1 MYSAA
6 STHKRRRSALRADEK
21 RNPVSLLAHA
31 SSRRILSRFYDDA
44 CREAGRSGQGKGKE
58 RALDEL
64 QKRVTG
70 QLVGAHCLQIIM
82 PTASSSPSS
91 VHAQRASSSKAPT
104 ALPSTLDAPS
114 TPSLANSSGT
124 SALIVLR
131 ISDLLTNGVLLQMAK
146 RPEDELTLIAST
158 ASSSDGDTWTLV
170 DGTLHLSVQ
179 RSTYLSLGL
188 VGRPSSFCRTSSGR
202 YSDRRSGLVERFRID
217 IDIRAKSFAPAKKG
231 YERVKRALQWW
242 DSHRNSD
249 MHASW
254 EVVGCWNGQQSFPL
268 PIALDL
274 STRPL
279 VKEIEDVWVPNLSY
293 MYQSSLDHASCLDQW
308 DQTWQH
314 ISEWSA
320 LVRLGV
326 ECIRTYAR
334 PSHTCR
340 LPTEEWEQLSAYA
353 HGVKIIT
360 YEGPLCPSQVQ
371 SIFYS
376 LQKDVD
382 AEGLEATQRRKAG
395 GPQERNQQREG
406 EKDVERCEA
415 EIPWAFVSCTAWQGS
430 CVAWRSKESKT
441 DRAEPKTK
449 VGGTR
454 QRRGVWERNEAQD
467 EAWQLDDEPSDSV
480 PSGTEQDG
488 MSVDSSSSAAE
499 ADDAHCATLDPSQA
513 VCAAAGATGA
523 KKRKKTWQGSG
534 KAARRAR
541 SKRVQRRGHRRAGEN
556 EHAIEV
562 AGGGGTS
569 AGWSVLLFPSCSPD
583 QATSGL
589 SADKSC
595 SAKDACYLSSRPKC
609 RWMACENVGIDTR
622 N

>member
-1 MYSAA
+1 MYSAE

-21 RNPVSLLAHA
+21 RNPVSVLAHA
-31 SSRRILSRFYDDA
+31 SSRRILSTFHDDA
-44 CREAGRSGQGKGKE
+44 CREACATEQGKGKG

-82 PTASSSPSS
+82 PTASSLPSS
-91 VHAQRASSSKAPT
+91 VHAQHASSSKAPT
-104 ALPSTLDAPS
+104 ALASNLDAPL
-114 TPSLANSSGT
+114 TPSLANLSG
-124 SALIVLR
+124 SPALILLR

-202 YSDRRSGLVERFRID
+202 YSDRRSGSVERFRID

-231 YERVKRALQWW
+231 FERVKRALQWW

-249 MHASW
+249 MDASW

-279 VKEIEDVWVPNLSY
+279 VKEMEDVWVPNLSY
-293 MYQSSLDHASCLDQW
+293 FYQSSLDDASCLDQW

-320 LVRLGV
+320 LVSLGV

-371 SIFYS
+371 SIFCS

-382 AEGLEATQRRKAG
+382 AQGLEATQSRKAA
-395 GPQERNQQREG
+395 GPKERNQQREG
-406 EKDVERCEA
+406 EKDVERCDA
-415 EIPWAFVSCTAWQGS
+415 EMPWAFVSCTAWQGS

-441 DRAEPKTK
+441 DRAESG
-449 VGGTR
+449 VTR
-454 QRRGVWERNEAQD
+454 RRRVVRERD
-467 EAWQLDDEPSDSV
+467 EAEDEASEIDDNPSDLV
-480 PSGTEQDG
+480 GYGTEQDA

-499 ADDAHCATLDPSQA
+499 ADDAHRATLDASEA
-513 VCAAAGATGA
+513 VSAAAGATGA

-556 EHAIEV
+556 EHADEV
-562 AGGGGTS
+562 AGGGGP
-569 AGWSVLLFPSCSPD
+569 AGWSVLLFPSYSPD
-583 QATSGL
+583 EATTSGF
-589 SADKSC
+589 SADENC
-595 SAKDACYLSSRPKC
+595 GAKDECHLWRRPKC
-609 RWMACENVGIDTR
+609 RWMASENVGIDTR